1 MSKVA
6 GERYVY
12 KFIDIEAICQFNP
25 ELTNFTSSESRGN
38 TNKANISTPLFK
50 SRSSK
55 LVKLASSHRYQPYKS
70 IYSAGSTNPLPP
82 QPVVPATTTTTTTT
96 TVVHHPITINQLNYE
111 INNTNNFLLND
122 PTGLSVTT
130 TTNYDQKES
139 TNNDC
144 NGYSNATNSAYY
156 QTVFDS
162 PRSAAVV
169 AANLLSDM
177 STSTP
182 AYYKYQTPVNNFIII
197 NRLIQVIININYFRL
212 LTIIITVIT
221 VIRRISMR
229 ITTASRLRI
238 LARTIRPITRRAST
252 RHHQRRLLEVNQVRI
267 RPIHTRI
274 KQ

>member
-38 TNKANISTPLFK
+38 NNKASISTPLFK

-82 QPVVPATTTTTTTT
+82 PPVVPATTTTTTTT

-130 TTNYDQKES
+130 STNYDPIATNGKES

-144 NGYSNATNSAYY
+144 NGYSSATNSTSAYY

-162 PRSAAVV
+162 PRSSSVAAAV

-182 AYYKYQTPVNNFIII
+182 AYYKYQTPVINQIII
-197 NRLIQVIININYFRL
+197 NRSFLLLIKY
-212 LTIIITVIT
+212 
-221 VIRRISMR
+221 
-229 ITTASRLRI
+229 
-238 LARTIRPITRRAST
+238 
-252 RHHQRRLLEVNQVRI
+252 
-267 RPIHTRI
+267 
-274 KQ
+274 